1 MLPSERVPTHP
12 GEILKEEFL
21 DPLDLTQVALAAHIG
36 VPVQRINEIIR
47 GKRGITPETAW
58 LLAQALGTTA
68 QFWVN
73 LQANYD
79 LASARPRKTISR
91 LRKAGKPPGEAAGK
105 TCHASGSGFGGP
117 WHRPWLRQVRASS
130 RRSFP
135 GASGDTRYRYWRD
148 KKR

>member
-91 LRKAGKPPGEAAGK
+91 LRKA
-105 TCHASGSGFGGP
+105 
-117 WHRPWLRQVRASS
+117 R
-130 RRSFP
+130 
-135 GASGDTRYRYWRD
+135 
-148 KKR
+148 